1 MKTILVPTDFSDNA
15 YKAITY
21 ACNLALKYQSKIILM
36 NSYVIPPSS
45 TKVMINFTDVLEEDS
60 IKGLDKELEKIRK
73 ESQFNSIDIELL
85 SSFGSITEA
94 INKAGRVNEI
104 DLIIMGTAGASDL
117 SNRLFGSNTTN
128 AIKNATQPILVIPK
142 ESEYSA
148 WKKITFASNIQNSK
162 NDCPFKPLKELITL
176 SNSSLNILSVVENS
190 KSLDKSKI
198 EGRISENLQ
207 GIDYAINIVE
217 NNNVSD
223 GIIDFIHE
231 NETDLLVLVKKNY
244 GFIEGLLHTS
254 VTKKLALHSDKPI
267 LLYSEC

>member
-1 MKTILVPTDFSDNA
+1 MKTILVPTDFSNNA

-21 ACNLALKYQSKIILM
+21 ACNLALKYKSKIILM
-36 NSYVIPPSS
+36 NSFVIPPSS
-45 TKVMINFTDVLEEDS
+45 SMVMINFTDLLEGDS
-60 IKGLDKELEKIRK
+60 KKGLDTELVKIRNQ
-73 ESQFNSIDIELL
+73 SNFDSIDIELL

-94 INKAGRVNEI
+94 IKKAENANEI
-104 DLIIMGTAGASDL
+104 DLIIMGTTGASDL

-128 AIKNATQPILVIPK
+128 VIKNATQPILVIPK
-142 ESEYSA
+142 GSEYSG

-176 SNSSLNILSVVENS
+176 SNSTLNILSVVEDA
-190 KSLDKSKI
+190 KTLDKTII
-198 EGRISENLQ
+198 ENRIAAKLQ
-207 GIDYAINIVE
+207 GVDHTINIVE
-217 NNNVSD
+217 NDSVSD
-223 GIIDFIHE
+223 GIIDFINK
-231 NETDLLVLVKKNY
+231 NETDLLVLVKKSY